1 MFPGNHTR
9 FILDEFAD
17 KRALPLGSF
26 LLETSTA
33 TPDTEVIIPDAFATD
48 FREVSGE
55 EYFSNESIAARL
67 QAAA

>member
-1 MFPGNHTR
+1 
-9 FILDEFAD
+9 
-17 KRALPLGSF
+17 